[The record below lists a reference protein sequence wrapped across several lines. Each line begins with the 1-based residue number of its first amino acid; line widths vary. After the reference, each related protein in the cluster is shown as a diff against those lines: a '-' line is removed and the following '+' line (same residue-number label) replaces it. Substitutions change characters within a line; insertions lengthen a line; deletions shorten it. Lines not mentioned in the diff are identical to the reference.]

1 MRWGTRVNIWK
12 TPTYLNGSKCVFCPS
27 CQAGLPETLTTWK
40 RGGDHFYNYLFSLK
54 KLCLALIWA
63 VSQVKVL
70 LPGVLSSL
78 PVWILHVL
86 PEPVLASSPSSSS
99 ADGPGP
105 QQSLFLLKCGSIHW
119 GTDHLFGIYHTSLC
133 CVSCLFPLVLSMCLA
148 EFKASKV

>member
-27 CQAGLPETLTTWK
+27 CQAGLPVTLATWK
-40 RGGDHFYNYLFSLK
+40 RGGNHFYNYLFSLK
-54 KLCLALIWA
+54 KLCLALILV

-70 LPGVLSSL
+70 LPGLLSSL

-86 PEPVLASSPSSSS
+86 PEPTLVSSSSSSS

-105 QQSLFLLKCGSIHW
+105 QQSLFSSKMWFYSLTAQI
-119 GTDHLFGIYHTSLC
+119 IYLAFITHRFVVLVVFFRLC
-133 CVSCLFPLVLSMCLA
+133 FPCA
-148 EFKASKV
+148 